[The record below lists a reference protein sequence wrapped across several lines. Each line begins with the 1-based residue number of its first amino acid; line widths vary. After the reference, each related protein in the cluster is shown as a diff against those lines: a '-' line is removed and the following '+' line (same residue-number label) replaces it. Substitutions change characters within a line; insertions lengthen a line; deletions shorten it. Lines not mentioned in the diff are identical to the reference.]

1 MNDKTCAGGGWGGE
15 SATFLLP
22 LVGERRVVDTCRHP
36 HGRRLAGR
44 QALVAHAALDL
55 ELDEVVRALSVPHDD
70 QVQAL
75 LPGLGA
81 EPERPAGGG
90 RRKRRGTAE
99 PRPRAG
105 GSPREG
111 RHEHFRQAIWR
122 EGVSNLH
129 PLAAGMQRMLRLVRT
144 GATWGCGG
152 CGCGRRS
159 MSTQIPSIWQQSAP
173 LQKVAVPVPCPH
185 FVPSHL
191 RPTGS
196 ADALLCVRAT
206 VL

>member
-1 MNDKTCAGGGWGGE
+1 MESRSKVRGVIRMWVACGRDSARASGPAAGKG
-15 SATFLLP
+15 
-22 LVGERRVVDTCRHP
+22 
-36 HGRRLAGR
+36 
-44 QALVAHAALDL
+44 AAYNS
-55 ELDEVVRALSVPHDD
+55 VHLSVPHDD

-191 RPTGS
+191 RPTGR